1 MESNKTATSLNDLC
15 ERLKQIEDEL
25 IACYSDKLVTERN
38 LLIIRIR
45 REREKEILESRKE
58 RHQDDASNYY
68 LRFKFH
74 L

>member
-1 MESNKTATSLNDLC
+1 MESNKDTTSLDELC
-15 ERLKQIEDEL
+15 ERLKQIESEL
-25 IACYSDKLVTERN
+25 IACYSDKLVSERN

-45 REREKEILESRKE
+45 REREKEILESRKD

>member
-45 REREKEILESRKE
+45 RERDKKILESRRE
-58 RHQDDASNYY
+58 HHQDDASNYY